1 MNTTAIHF
9 PADLSL
15 ADLAQAVAH
24 IGCRLQIGER
34 AEIHVVPA
42 PVEFEPVSEELPLV
56 EVDDLEYE
64 LPQWLRRSAE

>member
-42 PVEFEPVSEELPLV
+42 PVVFEPVEELPLV
-56 EVDDLEYE
+56 EVEDLEYD
-64 LPQWLRRSAE
+64 LPAFLRRQAE